1 MSAAFRTSLSVVVV
15 LALAAVLLLPTTS
28 WAALN
33 AYLKLDDCNGTLA
46 AGGLTGLLPLTGF
59 TSKFSTSVAT
69 GGGGAGTGKVEAAP
83 IQVLKD
89 FDQCSPQIFLDVV
102 TGKHVKEVTILFT
115 RATKAGKEQAFYKI
129 TLSDVTIS
137 SVEGTTTARNG
148 TEDVRNIQESAATE
162 VNTGDPTA
170 VQEIVAFTF
179 RKIQLTDLT
188 TNKTVSF
195 DFAEN
200 RI

>member
-1 MSAAFRTSLSVVVV
+1 MALAASRTSLPVAVFA
-15 LALAAVLLLPTTS
+15 LALVVLLPTAS

-102 TGKHVKEVTILFT
+102 TGKHVKEVTIL
-115 RATKAGKEQAFYKI
+115 
-129 TLSDVTIS
+129 
-137 SVEGTTTARNG
+137 
-148 TEDVRNIQESAATE
+148 
-162 VNTGDPTA
+162 
-170 VQEIVAFTF
+170 
-179 RKIQLTDLT
+179 
-188 TNKTVSF
+188 
-195 DFAEN
+195 
-200 RI
+200 

>member
-1 MSAAFRTSLSVVVV
+1 MPAARRTSLSVVIV

-115 RATKAGKEQAFYKI
+115 RTTKAGKEQPFYKI

-162 VNTGDPTA
+162 AHHLPTA
-170 VQEIVAFTF
+170 AKHYVELLEAQVGVPIHLIGVGPARDQYVQVGG
-179 RKIQLTDLT
+179 
-188 TNKTVSF
+188 
-195 DFAEN
+195 
-200 RI
+200 

>member
-1 MSAAFRTSLSVVVV
+1 MPAALRTSLSVVVV
-15 LALAAVLLLPTTS
+15 RALAAVLLLPTTS

-115 RATKAGKEQAFYKI
+115 RPTKAGKEQPFYKI

>member
-1 MSAAFRTSLSVVVV
+1 
-15 LALAAVLLLPTTS
+15 
-28 WAALN
+28 
-33 AYLKLDDCNGTLA
+33 
-46 AGGLTGLLPLTGF
+46 
-59 TSKFSTSVAT
+59 VAT
-69 GGGGAGTGKVEAAP
+69 GGAGAGTGKVEAAP

-102 TGKHVKEVTILFT
+102 TGKHVKEVT
-115 RATKAGKEQAFYKI
+115 I